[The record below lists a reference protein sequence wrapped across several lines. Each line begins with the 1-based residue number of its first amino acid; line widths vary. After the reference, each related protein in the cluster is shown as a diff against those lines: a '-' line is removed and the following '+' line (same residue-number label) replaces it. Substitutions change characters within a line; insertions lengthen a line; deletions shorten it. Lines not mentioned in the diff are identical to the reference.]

1 MLGKSL
7 SFFLHICTLLHPLR
21 QVKLLTCPTPYL
33 FLSKWEVLVH
43 LISLDGEEE
52 ATFITWVYSYLYRS
66 SVPNIKGPTAVR
78 AVADL
83 DSPCGGLSQGLD
95 RKPV

>member
-7 SFFLHICTLLHPLR
+7 SFFLHICTLLHPLH
-21 QVKLLTCPTPYL
+21 QVKLLTCPIPCL

-52 ATFITWVYSYLYRS
+52 ATFITWVASCLYGS
-66 SVPNIKGPTAVR
+66 SAHNI
-78 AVADL
+78 
-83 DSPCGGLSQGLD
+83 
-95 RKPV
+95 